1 MEGVLIMRA
10 IATSMSVAALLL
22 ASATLAQDNPASQE
36 VSTQQGIGSPT
47 APNFHAVY
55 CSGFYSDEKMPS
67 DVRLISGE
75 ESNNRLVFTEG
86 NYVFINRGS
95 AQGVRVGDRFSI
107 VRPENDVNDVQ
118 WFKWQHQ
125 LHKAMGTHYIDAGQ
139 VEIVNVQPN
148 VSTALIKYSCDYMQR
163 GDIALAMVERPAPP
177 YKPAE
182 KFDRFA
188 PVSGKSVGM
197 LVSGRDYAN
206 VYGKNSAIY
215 VNLGTN
221 QGVKVG
227 DYFRIF
233 RYQGSHAETSEYYSD
248 YQYSMYGFGSTPV
261 KYEWNDLPREVLG
274 EGIVLSVSR
283 NSSTMFVTYSKLD
296 LYAGDYVEIE

>member
-1 MEGVLIMRA
+1 MRA
-10 IATSMSVAALLL
+10 IATPLCLASLLL
-22 ASATLAQDNPASQE
+22 ASAAVAQNNPPAPTVDSSQR
-36 VSTQQGIGSPT
+36 
-47 APNFHAVY
+47 APEATTPDFTAVY
-55 CSGFYSDEKMPS
+55 CSGFITDDKVPS

-75 ESNNRLVFTEG
+75 ESNNRIIFSEG

-107 VRPENDVNDVQ
+107 VRPEEDPNKVQ
-118 WFKWQHQ
+118 WFKWQDK
-125 LHKAMGTHYIDAGQ
+125 LMKAMGTRYRDTGQ
-139 VEIVNVQPN
+139 VQIVNVQPN
-148 VSTALIKYSCDYMQR
+148 VSTAIIKFSCDYMQR
-163 GDIALAMVERPAPP
+163 GDIALALTERPSPP

-197 LVSGRDYAN
+197 LVSGFDFADT
-206 VYGKNSAIY
+206 YGKNSTVY

-227 DYFRIF
+227 DYFRVF
-233 RYQGSHAETSEYYSD
+233 RYQGSHSELPPNYAD

-261 KYEWNDLPREVLG
+261 KYKWNDLPREVIG
-274 EGIVLSVSR
+274 EGIVINVSR

>member
-1 MEGVLIMRA
+1 MRA
-10 IATSMSVAALLL
+10 IAASLSVATLLL
-22 ASATLAQDNPASQE
+22 ASMALAQENPPVQEAVSQQ
-36 VSTQQGIGSPT
+36 SFGSPT
-47 APNFHAVY
+47 APNFNSVY
-55 CSGFYSDEKMPS
+55 CSGFYTDEKMPS

-86 NYVFINRGS
+86 NYVFINRG
-95 AQGVRVGDRFSI
+95 AAEGVRVGDRFSI
-107 VRPENDVNDVQ
+107 VRPETDVNQVQ

-125 LHKAMGTHYIDAGQ
+125 LIKAMGTHYLDAGQ

-148 VSTALIKYSCDYMQR
+148 VSTAIVKFSCDYMQR
-163 GDIALAMVERPAPP
+163 GDIALALVERPAPP

-197 LVSGRDYAN
+197 LVASLDYAE
-206 VYGKNSAIY
+206 VYGKNSTVY

-227 DYFRIF
+227 DYFRVF
-233 RYQGSHAETSEYYSD
+233 RYQGSHSETPQYYSD

-261 KYEWNDLPREVLG
+261 KYQWNDLPREVIG
-274 EGIVLSVSR
+274 EGVVLNVSH

>member
-1 MEGVLIMRA
+1 MRA
-10 IATSMSVAALLL
+10 IATSLSIAALLL
-22 ASATLAQDNPASQE
+22 ASAALAQDNPPSQE
-36 VSTQQGIGSPT
+36 IISQQGVGSPT
-47 APNFHAVY
+47 APNFNAVY
-55 CSGFYSDEKMPS
+55 CSGFFTDEKVPS

-95 AQGVRVGDRFSI
+95 AQGVRMGDRFSI
-107 VRPENDVNDVQ
+107 VRPEEDPNEVQ

-125 LHKAMGTHYIDAGQ
+125 LIKAMGTRYMDTGL
-139 VEIVNVQPN
+139 VEIVNIQPN
-148 VSTALIKYSCDYMQR
+148 VSTAIVKYSCDYMQR

-197 LVSGRDYAN
+197 LVAGKDYAN
-206 VYGKNSAIY
+206 VHGQNSTVY
-215 VNLGTN
+215 MNLGTN

-227 DYFRIF
+227 DYFRVF
-233 RYQGSHAETSEYYSD
+233 RYQGSHAETPAYYND
-248 YQYSMYGFGSTPV
+248 YQYSMYGFGTTPV
-261 KYEWNDLPREVLG
+261 KYQWNDLPREIIG
-274 EGIVLSVSR
+274 EGVVLNVSR
-283 NSSTMFVTYSKLD
+283 NSSTMFVTYSKFD
-296 LYAGDYVEIE
+296 LYSGDYVEIE